1 MTPNYITRQIQIAH
15 DPKAT
20 PDQVED
26 ALWRIGSHIQ
36 NEIADFPDPLDAG
49 GTLTPTQR
57 QWIVAWIQEFENRKR
72 VA

>member
-1 MTPNYITRQIQIAH
+1 MTPNYITRQIQIANN
-15 DPKAT
+15 PNAT
-20 PDQVED
+20 PAEIED

-36 NEIADFPDPLDAG
+36 DEGADFPDTLDAG

-57 QWIVAWIQEFENRKR
+57 QWIAAWIQDFENRKR